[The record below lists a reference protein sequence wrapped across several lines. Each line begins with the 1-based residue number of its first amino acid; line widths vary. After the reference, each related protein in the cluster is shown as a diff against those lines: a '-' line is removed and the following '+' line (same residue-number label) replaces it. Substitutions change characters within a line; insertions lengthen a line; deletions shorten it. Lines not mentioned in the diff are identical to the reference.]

1 VTRKKAIFAELAV
14 AKDGAIKRPP
24 VSRRPHQM
32 AENCGFT
39 RQESIPSEYK
49 LSPNSASLSEKPFL
63 LDPR

>member
-1 VTRKKAIFAELAV
+1 
-14 AKDGAIKRPP
+14 
-24 VSRRPHQM
+24 M
-32 AENCGFT
+32 AEDCGFT